1 MFCGGMAGFFL
12 SNSTVFNLKDI
23 EFQGLQT
30 VDAAVLQDLSGI
42 VLGMNS
48 LKISKKEVADRIKAN
63 PFIKEARVQLILPAK
78 LLIVVQERQPLAQ
91 VVLDGRI
98 LVVGRDGVCLQQNVE
113 KNPHLPLIT
122 NTLFDVAGNPGDQ
135 LSSEG
140 LTAALSLI
148 DQLDPYFL
156 ESIKEFRAPSSW
168 ELTLITHQGV
178 QVKFGPPENLERK
191 LGFYETILLKNNSQ
205 YNEDT
210 LEYVD
215 LRYETQP
222 VVKKKSE

>member
-1 MFCGGMAGFFL
+1 
-12 SNSTVFNLKDI
+12 
-23 EFQGLQT
+23 
-30 VDAAVLQDLSGI
+30 
-42 VLGMNS
+42 
-48 LKISKKEVADRIKAN
+48 
-63 PFIKEARVQLILPAK
+63 LP
-78 LLIVVQERQPLAQ
+78 IITDTH
-91 VVLDGRI
+91 LD
-98 LVVGRDGVCLQQNVE
+98 VE
-113 KNPHLPLIT
+113 
-122 NTLFDVAGNPGDQ
+122 GNPGDQ

-140 LTAALSLI
+140 VTAALNLI

-156 ESIKEFRAPSSW
+156 ESIEEFRAPSAW